1 MRFRS
6 NLLTL
11 ISIIYMG
18 ARVCLAETDVQPV
31 ISLTLEQCIDIV
43 TRNSTGVLQSANQND
58 LNGVQV
64 LESYGQFLPNLLA
77 SGGYGYSTG
86 TTLYSFE
93 GRTLVNSS
101 GQNASLGLSTTLN
114 LFNGFSDYAGLKS
127 ALALKS
133 SSEYSLEWAKEQV
146 ALDLTQTYLQLV
158 LDQQILDIAQKN
170 LAASQSRLKLLQGQ
184 SEVGAAAVSDLYR
197 QQAETSADE
206 FAMTNDQSRVQ
217 IDQVLL
223 VRKLRVDPSKNYRFE
238 TPPLAPSLSALAEK
252 GVDQLVK
259 ESLDKRPDVQSNT
272 ALADSTDWN
281 VTRARSGYLPK
292 LDLVFSR
299 DAAGSLLSKDLVNG
313 VDYLSPN
320 QPGLPA
326 QIGNQVQYSIGL
338 SLSWS
343 IFDRFVTRYNVAQ
356 ADTAFKNTQ
365 INLDD
370 SRLQVQS
377 DIRTAYTNYQ
387 SVKLQLNS
395 VRMGLES
402 AQKSYDAVEGMYE
415 VGSSS
420 IVDVLTAQA
429 ALVQARSNQAQA
441 LTNLKLQE
449 KTLEYATGSLV
460 HQGDVSRR

>member
-1 MRFRS
+1 MRLGIGALIFACA
-6 NLLTL
+6 LPLT
-11 ISIIYMG
+11 
-18 ARVCLAETDVQPV
+18 AHFAWTDEQPV
-31 ISLTLEQCIDIV
+31 INLTLDQCVDIV

-64 LESYGQFLPNLLA
+64 LESYGQFLPNLNLSA
-77 SGGYGYSTG
+77 GYGYQTG
-86 TTLYSFE
+86 TTLYAIE
-93 GRTLVNSS
+93 GTALVNAN
-101 GQNASLGLSTTLN
+101 GQNASLGISSALN
-114 LFNGFSDYAGLKS
+114 LFNGFADMAGLKS
-127 ALALKS
+127 ALAKKS
-133 SSEYSLEWAKEQV
+133 SSNYSLDWAKEQV
-146 ALDLTQTYLQLV
+146 ALDITQTFLQLV

-170 LAASQSRLKLLQGQ
+170 LQASQSRLKLLQGQ
-184 SEVGAAAVSDLYR
+184 SQVGSASISDLYR

-206 FAMTNDQSRVQ
+206 FAVTSDQSRVQ
-217 IDQVLL
+217 VDQVLL
-223 VRKLRVDPSKNYRFE
+223 VRKLRVDPTKNYRFV
-238 TPPLAPSLSALAEK
+238 TPVLDPEPSAQAAK
-252 GVDQLVK
+252 GIDQLVK
-259 ESLDKRPDVQSNT
+259 ETLENRSDVKSNA
-272 ALADSTDWN
+272 ALKDSNDWE
-281 VTRARSGYLPK
+281 VTRARSGYLPR

-299 DAAGSLLSKDLVNG
+299 DAAGILLSKDIVNG
-313 VDYLSPN
+313 QNLLPAY

-326 QIGNQVQYSIGL
+326 QIGNQVEYSIGL

-356 ADTAFKNTQ
+356 AETVLKNTE

-370 SRLQVQS
+370 SKFQVQA
-377 DIRTAYTNYQ
+377 DIKAAYTNYG
-387 SVKLQLNS
+387 SAKNQLNS
-395 VRMGLES
+395 ARVGLDA

-460 HQGDVSRR
+460 NQGDVSRN